1 MSQVVVLGMHRSGTS
16 MVAGI
21 LAKLGVFMGK
31 SLLGPTPGN
40 PAGHWEDREFLAIN
54 EEILRR
60 AGGSWDSPPSHEATM
75 AVDVS
80 GDIERLIHKRANLSI
95 WGWKDPRTVLT
106 IEHYTPYL
114 IGPLYIAVFR
124 EREAVVKSLMC
135 RNYMIARVANALY
148 DTYDD
153 RLAAFLDNR
162 QQLQVQYE
170 DVIADP
176 ECGVRWIAD
185 YVGLPVTG
193 EAIEHVRPELNH
205 A

>member
-1 MSQVVVLGMHRSGTS
+1 
-16 MVAGI
+16 
-21 LAKLGVFMGK
+21 
-31 SLLGPTPGN
+31 
-40 PAGHWEDREFLAIN
+40 
-54 EEILRR
+54 
-60 AGGSWDSPPSHEATM
+60 
-75 AVDVS
+75 
-80 GDIERLIHKRANLSI
+80 
-95 WGWKDPRTVLT
+95 
-106 IEHYTPYL
+106 
-114 IGPLYIAVFR
+114 
-124 EREAVVKSLMC
+124 MC